1 MFCPNCDKSLN
12 DNSKFCDNCGT
23 KIVPTQPQEQYYQ
36 PQQQTFA
43 QQYSGNGDIREGIPY
58 PGFSDRVN
66 NPEIIAA
73 VKKNRRA
80 AGIFAFFLVPLP
92 LIGAIIYGAV
102 SESTEIGQA
111 AIYGAI
117 ISAVFLIFALIG
129 FIKER
134 AKNTYDATVID
145 KKQRLRYRNN
155 GDSDYSGSYQ
165 EYITT
170 VRTDSGKTKK
180 IVEREGSQI
189 WAYNYLNIGDRFRYH
204 PQFNFPYEHF
214 DKSKA
219 PYIACVSCGTQN
231 SVYSDRCSKCH
242 LPLLK

>member
-1 MFCPNCDKSLN
+1 MFCPNCGNKIS
-12 DNSKFCDNCGT
+12 DNAKFCENCGAQ
-23 KIVPTQPQEQYYQ
+23 IVSADLQEQYKQ
-36 PQQQTFA
+36 TLQQNIA
-43 QQYSGNGDIREGIPY
+43 SNYAVNGDIREGIPY

-66 NPEIIAA
+66 DPEILAA
-73 VKKNRRA
+73 VKKNRRT

-92 LIGAIIYGAV
+92 LIGALIYGGV
-102 SESTEIGQA
+102 SDSTEIGQA

-134 AKNTYDATVID
+134 AQNTYDATVID
-145 KKQRLRYRNN
+145 KKQSVRYRNN
-155 GDSDYSGSYQ
+155 GDPDYSRSYQ

-170 VRTDSGKTKK
+170 VRTDGGKTKK
-180 IVEREGSQI
+180 IVERDGSQI

-204 PQFNFPYEHF
+204 PQFHFPYEHF

-219 PYIACVSCGTQN
+219 PYIVCVSCGTQN